1 MKLKMISG
9 KSKFTFFF
17 STSKNWLRD
26 SFFSFVSL
34 SKLHVSFPLL
44 PFCSS
49 AERKA
54 SLKQEIDIFFSS
66 LCSLLSLFT
75 LWYCLFH
82 PLLPRV
88 TWKVC
93 FYFGLPFGVSPLI
106 KLPFLNTHSLLHSFY
121 TFLHCMHCSL
131 VNQNLVIFSSVLLM
145 QE

>member
-82 PLLPRV
+82 PLSCPTCNMESIILFWAPL
-88 TWKVC
+88 W
-93 FYFGLPFGVSPLI
+93 GVSINKTFIFEYSPPFTLI
-106 KLPFLNTHSLLHSFY
+106 LHF
-121 TFLHCMHCSL
+121 FALHAL
-131 VNQNLVIFSSVLLM
+131 
-145 QE
+145 